1 MLTKEHL
8 EITENLKRKIRKELN
23 FLADHVSVETCKSW
37 EEYLK
42 ITGQIA
48 GLARAEGYLND
59 IIQTLQKM
67 EED

>member
-8 EITENLKRKIRKELN
+8 EVSENLKLMIRKELN
-23 FLADHVSVETCKSW
+23 ALADFVAVDTCKSW

-48 GLARAEGYLND
+48 GLARAEGYLHD
-59 IIQTLQKM
+59 ILNKLDKM
-67 EED
+67 NE